1 MKLLLVSVVLL
12 RRASIELL
20 GLVTH
25 LGLGSV
31 VLLRRASIELLGLVT
46 HLRLGSVVLLR
57 LLRQLTFEP
66 RAAISTIRT
75 TWRSCLNTLV
85 VPRMA
90 IPLMMVV
97 VVPPIVGDSSIP
109 CRYSSVLNPAT
120 IVIRGAVPT
129 TVVGTPPVAV
139 SEEEVRCEG
148 WSNIDT
154 SSRQGDQFRC
164 AIPDRTGLIPYTWIS
179 ALIDRSDGLGT
190 VLIAWTGL
198 DIARSQQGAWT

>member
-1 MKLLLVSVVLL
+1 MKLLRV
-12 RRASIELL
+12 
-20 GLVTH
+20 
-25 LGLGSV
+25 SV

-57 LLRQLTFEP
+57 LLRLLTFEP

-97 VVPPIVGDSSIP
+97 VVPPIVGYSSIP
-109 CRYSSVLNPAT
+109 RRYSPIWSPAT

-190 VLIAWTGL
+190 VPIAWTGL

>member
-1 MKLLLVSVVLL
+1 MKLLLV
-12 RRASIELL
+12 
-20 GLVTH
+20 
-25 LGLGSV
+25 SV

-57 LLRQLTFEP
+57 LLRLLTFEP

-129 TVVGTPPVAV
+129 TVVGTPPIAV

-154 SSRQGDQFRC
+154 SSRQADQFRC
-164 AIPDRTGLIPYTWIS
+164 SITDRTGLIPYAWIS
-179 ALIDRSDGLGT
+179 ALIDGSDGLGT
-190 VLIAWTGL
+190 VLITWTGL

>member
-1 MKLLLVSVVLL
+1 MRCFGYTRLLL
-12 RRASIELL
+12 SIM
-20 GLVTH
+20 
-25 LGLGSV
+25 
-31 VLLRRASIELLGLVT
+31 LLRRASIELLGLVT
-46 HLRLGSVVLLR
+46 HLRLVAHLRLGSVVLLR
-57 LLRQLTFEP
+57 LLTFEP
-66 RAAISTIRT
+66 HATIPTVRT
-75 TWRSCLNTLV
+75 TWRSCVNMLV
-85 VPRMA
+85 VPRTT
-90 IPLMMVV
+90 IPLMVVV
-97 VVPPIVGDSSIP
+97 VVPPIVGYPSIP
-109 CRYSSVLNPAT
+109 CRYSSVSNPAT
-120 IVIRGAVPT
+120 IVVRGAVPT

-139 SEEEVRCEG
+139 SEEKVRCEG